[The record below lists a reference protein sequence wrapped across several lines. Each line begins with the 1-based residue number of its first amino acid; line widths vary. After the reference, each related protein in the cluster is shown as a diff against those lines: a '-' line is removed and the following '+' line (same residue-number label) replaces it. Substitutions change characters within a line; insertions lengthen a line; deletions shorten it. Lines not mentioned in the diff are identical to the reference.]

1 MVEVGLGLL
10 AVCLPTL
17 RSLVNGLPAST
28 KGSLKGFF
36 TLKSFRSQ
44 QSIRIRDHS
53 TERVN
58 ELRQDPS
65 TSSQSRMFRA
75 GKEGLCDVEAYPMH

>member
-17 RSLVNGLPAST
+17 RTLFKGLPSST
-28 KGSLKGFF
+28 TDSLKGFF
-36 TLKSFRSQ
+36 TLKSFKSQ
-44 QSIRIRDHS
+44 QSTRIHGYS
-53 TERVN
+53 TDRIQ

-65 TSSQSRMFRA
+65 ISSQSRIYRA
-75 GKEGLCDVEAYPMH
+75 GKEELCDVEAYPMH

>member
-17 RSLVNGLPAST
+17 RSLVKGLPAST
-28 KGSLKGFF
+28 TDSLKGFF
-36 TLKSFRSQ
+36 ALKSFRSQ

-53 TERVN
+53 TDRIY
-58 ELRQDPS
+58 ELREDPS
-65 TSSQSRMFRA
+65 SSSQSRIFRA
-75 GKEGLCDVEAYPMH
+75 GKEGLCDVEAYPTH

>member
-17 RSLVNGLPAST
+17 RSLFRGLPAST
-28 KGSLKGFF
+28 QDSLRGFF

-44 QSIRIRDHS
+44 QSFRFHDHS
-53 TERVN
+53 AGVIH

-65 TSSQSRMFRA
+65 SSSQSRIFE
-75 GKEGLCDVEAYPMH
+75 GGEEGLCDVEACHMH